1 MDKQT
6 LYQVLENLGFDC
18 RRNPRYT
25 VQMLTQIKNELEMR
39 NHEINEQLIELVNEQ
54 KLKKRAENTIIIQE
68 NKIKEQ
74 DIKLKKLYDSLDQK
88 DQACILYRK
97 SLKDRDNALN
107 ELKVCH
113 DKTHK
118 KNNETQLKNEQLEFE
133 LKELRNEYRNHRKKK
148 RRRINYRHHRP
159 IVVQTKYSYMVRLGS
174 CLYFFIKLLQTIF
187 KDIFLPLSKVFGF
200 SCITISHH
208 FSCITSR
215 NSSEIL
221 S

>member
-1 MDKQT
+1 MDKQN
-6 LYQVLENLGFDC
+6 LYQSLEALGFDC

-25 VQMLTQIKNELEMR
+25 VQMLTQIEHELEIR
-39 NHEINEQLIELVNEQ
+39 LHESNEQLIELVNEQ

-97 SLKDRDNALN
+97 LLKDNKQALN

-118 KNNETQLKNEQLEFE
+118 KNNETQLKNERLEFE
-133 LKELRNEYRNHRKKK
+133 LKELRDEYRNHRKKNK
-148 RRRINYRHHRP
+148 KKN
-159 IVVQTKYSYMVRLGS
+159 
-174 CLYFFIKLLQTIF
+174 KLPPPPAYESL
-187 KDIFLPLSKVFGF
+187 D
-200 SCITISHH
+200 
-208 FSCITSR
+208 
-215 NSSEIL
+215 
-221 S
+221 